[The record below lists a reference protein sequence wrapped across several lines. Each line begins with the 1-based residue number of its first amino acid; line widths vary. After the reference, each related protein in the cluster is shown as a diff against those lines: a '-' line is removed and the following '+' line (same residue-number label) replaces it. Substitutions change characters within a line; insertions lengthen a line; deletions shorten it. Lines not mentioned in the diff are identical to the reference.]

1 MSALSPAAEEP
12 PSLPAN
18 FLDDLGSLES
28 REDVLSWLN
37 GVLNVTDDGSP
48 IFDLN
53 SLDKHVSRV
62 VASLDVASEDV
73 SSQLERLIDDI
84 SRSASRLSYDLH
96 FMRDGALSLQ
106 VALNALDVR
115 NNTSQSAETSQ
126 ALDRLHSLDII
137 KTHME
142 TARDVLQEAES
153 WSTLESE
160 IASLLSEQSYEKA
173 AEKLS
178 EASKSMVVFQNTS
191 DYEHRRA
198 LMVSLQ
204 NQLEASLSSALIA
217 AINSQ
222 DVAVCRNYYTIF
234 HNIQRDSE
242 FRTYYYGSRRSGL
255 VTMWQE
261 ASLTDDGDSPSS
273 PAVPAGKF
281 SVFLGDFFSSFLT
294 NVSSERTSISAIF
307 PDPQQTLST
316 FITTTMEA
324 LQPTF
329 SDRLSAISH
338 FYGSTSLLE
347 LISTFKATE
356 QFAVSADKILERTE
370 HSSALAT
377 SSHEGNNSE
386 STSLSRSHSRRRS
399 HRLSMSASRRIGA
412 QGVASL
418 LAKSGGSGLDWDQ
431 PLFEP
436 FLEYQVEYGTLEKR
450 LLDKQ
455 LSDLLSAEEA
465 SSDHARRLRERSLD
479 VLSLGEESLTRVL
492 AFTHGYGIVGLV
504 RALDEFFEGFL
515 ESSKARLSDRSPSNA
530 RPLSASTSG
539 DDLADLDYSLE
550 DWNQIQL
557 WLHLLE
563 SLRTVLERVTIF
575 EAKLRSVIHQVAG
588 TLRSPQADL
597 ITAYIPGTTR
607 GEVQLLASSTLNSVE
622 LEDKL
627 KIVEPDSRPPS
638 HDSVT
643 RSLPKSARPPSTSL
657 LGRSHAA
664 VNAFAVTVQ
673 KTLQEAMLA
682 PLRKHLSQYAS
693 SPLWTTSK
701 DARQKRSGAGAT
713 SDIQVPLFSLS
724 PSEIMQHVAES
735 LLNLPRLFEVY
746 AADDVLS
753 FSVDTLPF
761 IDNDLLQALLEQT
774 ADAQA
779 THSRRQSMSVKS
791 VPPQQS
797 KPGFTPEDIASIWLS
812 SLGRSLLSHFTSS
825 VLPSIRSLST
835 DGAAQLGSDLSYLSN
850 IIGAL
855 NVQSDELE
863 KWKEY
868 VALDDEE
875 GRKHISEVD
884 PGNSVF
890 AQVAR
895 MRRWNSSAPL

>member
-1 MSALSPAAEEP
+1 MSVLSPAAEEP
-12 PSLPAN
+12 QSLPAN

-28 REDVLSWLN
+28 REDVVSWLN
-37 GVLNVTDDGSP
+37 GVLSMADDASP
-48 IFDLN
+48 ILDLN

-115 NNTSQSAETSQ
+115 NNSSQSAETSQ
-126 ALDRLHSLDII
+126 ALDKLHSLDII

-178 EASKSMVVFQNTS
+178 EANKSMVVFQNTS

-261 ASLTDDGDSPSS
+261 ASLSDDGDSPSS
-273 PAVPAGKF
+273 PSVPTGKF
-281 SVFLGDFFSSFLT
+281 SVFLSDFFSSFLT

-316 FITTTMEA
+316 FVTTTMEA
-324 LQPTF
+324 LQPMF
-329 SDRLSAISH
+329 SERLSAISH
-338 FYGSTSLLE
+338 HYGSSALLE
-347 LISTFKATE
+347 LIATFKATE

-377 SSHEGNNSE
+377 SPPEGNSSE
-386 STSLSRSHSRRRS
+386 NASLSRSHSRRRS
-399 HRLSMSASRRIGA
+399 HRLSMSASRRMGA
-412 QGVASL
+412 QGVAGL
-418 LAKSGGSGLDWDQ
+418 MAKSGGSGLDWDQ

-455 LSDLLSAEEA
+455 LSDLLSTEETT
-465 SSDHARRLRERSLD
+465 SDHARRLRERSLD
-479 VLSLGEESLTRVL
+479 VLSLGEESLARVL

-504 RALDEFFEGFL
+504 HALDEFFEGFL
-515 ESSKARLSDRSPSNA
+515 ESSKARLSDQSSSTA

-539 DDLADLDYSLE
+539 DDLADLDYTLE
-550 DWNQIQL
+550 DWNQIQM

-575 EAKLRSVIHQVAG
+575 EAKLRSVIYQVAG

-597 ITAYIPGTTR
+597 TAAYIPGTR
-607 GEVQLLASSTLNSVE
+607 
-622 LEDKL
+622 LEEIL
-627 KIVEPDSRPPS
+627 KDVEPDSRPPS
-638 HDSVT
+638 HDSIA
-643 RSLPKSARPPSTSL
+643 RSLPKSTRPPLTTL
-657 LGRSHAA
+657 LVRSHAA

-673 KTLQEAMLA
+673 KTLQDAMLA
-682 PLRKHLSQYAS
+682 PLRKHLAQYAS
-693 SPLWTTSK
+693 SSLWTASK
-701 DARQKRSGAGAT
+701 DARQKRSRAGAT
-713 SDIQVPLFSLS
+713 SDIQVPMFSLS
-724 PSEIMQHVAES
+724 PSEMMQHVAEG

-746 AADDVLS
+746 AADDVLA

-761 IDNDLLQALLEQT
+761 IDNELLQALLEQT

-791 VPPQQS
+791 APPQQPT
-797 KPGFTPEDIASIWLS
+797 PGFTPEDIASIWLS

-825 VLPSIRSLST
+825 ILPSIRSLST

-855 NVQSDELE
+855 NVQSEELE

-868 VALDDEE
+868 VALDDED
-875 GRKHISEVD
+875 GRKHVSEVD

-895 MRRWNSSAPL
+895 MRRWIFNGPL